1 MRERLEIAVIAVLAL
16 GYLAL
21 LLVIAITIPQ
31 HGAGA
36 PP

>member
-1 MRERLEIAVIAVLAL
+1 MRERLEIAVIGVLAL